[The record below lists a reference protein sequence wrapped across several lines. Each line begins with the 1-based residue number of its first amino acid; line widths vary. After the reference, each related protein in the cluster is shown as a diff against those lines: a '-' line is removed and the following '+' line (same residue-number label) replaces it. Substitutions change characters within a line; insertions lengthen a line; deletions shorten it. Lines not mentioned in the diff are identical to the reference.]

1 MIEKIL
7 TKAEKAVL
15 ITAFS
20 VIMIL
25 VFVNVISRY
34 VLHASLSFST
44 EIVTNLAV
52 LMIMIGASLG
62 IKYNTHPG
70 FTVARDNTIG
80 LTHKIIVTLICAVMM
95 VFLVF
100 LLWYGYESAMS
111 QFASGRVTNA
121 LNIPQGLFTMAVPL
135 GAVLGILRTI
145 HQLVL
150 VWQGRDLEEEPD
162 YRAGE

>member
-1 MIEKIL
+1 MLERIL

-20 VIMIL
+20 VITGI

-52 LMIMIGASLG
+52 LMIMVGASLG

-70 FTVARDNTIG
+70 FTVARDNTVG
-80 LTHKIIVTLICAVMM
+80 LPHKIIVTIICAVMM
-95 VFLVF
+95 VFLAF
-100 LLWYGYESAMS
+100 LLMYGYETAMN

-121 LNIPQGLFTMAVPL
+121 LSIPQGLFTMAIPL
-135 GAVLGILRTI
+135 GAMLGMLRTI

-162 YRAGE
+162 YREEG